1 MNSGANRRM
10 SSTKMKEKP
19 KDVKYVLRRLWDYMY
34 YYKWWL
40 LLALTLTIL
49 ANLFALIGPVLSGH
63 IVDDIKD
70 LIVGQANKELLKDIF
85 IYASLMLGFY
95 ILSSVFSYIL
105 AIIMMKMSK
114 KIVFKMRADTF
125 SRLMSLPISFFDSYQ
140 TGDIISRM
148 SYDIDTINTSLSSD
162 LIQICTSAI
171 TIVGSLIM
179 MIVLSPLL
187 VLVFAITIP
196 ISLLFTRFMLKHT
209 QKMFRARS
217 RTLGELNGFSE
228 EMITG
233 IKPIKAYATKGKVL
247 ENFDEYNT
255 RATTAAYKAEFYGS
269 ITGPGVNFVNN
280 LSLSLVCMFGSI
292 LLLTNP
298 NFTVGNL
305 ASFVQYSR
313 RFSGPINEIANI
325 FVDIQSALAAGERVF
340 KLIDAT
346 PESLD
351 KEDAISLE
359 EVKGDVKFSHVKFG
373 YIPERTI
380 IQDLS
385 FEAMAGKTIAIVGP
399 TGAGKTTIVNLL
411 MRFYDIWDGEIS
423 LDNTN
428 ITNIK
433 RADLR
438 KSYAMVLQD
447 TWLFQGTVY
456 ENIKY
461 GKDDATLDDVINA
474 CKAARVDGFVTRLKE
489 GYDTVLV
496 EGGINI
502 SKGQKQL
509 LTIARAMLLDANMLI
524 LDEATSNVDTSTEAK
539 IQEAMKDLMIGKTCF
554 IIAHRLSTI
563 KNADLILVV
572 NDGEIVEMGKHQE
585 LLNNKGFYHQLYY
598 SQFE

>member
-1 MNSGANRRM
+1 M
-10 SSTKMKEKP
+10 
-19 KDVKYVLRRLWDYMY
+19 
-34 YYKWWL
+34 
-40 LLALTLTIL
+40 
-49 ANLFALIGPVLSGH
+49 IGPVLSGH
-63 IVDDIKD
+63 IVDDIKC
-70 LIVGQANKELLKDIF
+70 LVVGEANKEVIKDIF
-85 IYASLMLGFY
+85 TFASMMLGFY

-125 SRLMSLPISFFDSYQ
+125 SQLMKLPISFFDSYQ

-162 LIQICTSAI
+162 LIQICTSFI
-171 TIVGSLIM
+171 TIVGSLVM

-247 ENFDEYNT
+247 DNFDEYNT
-255 RATTAAYKAEFYGS
+255 KAAEAAYKAEFYGS

-292 LLLTNP
+292 LLLSNP
-298 NFTVGNL
+298 SFTIGNL

-340 KLIDAT
+340 KLIDAA
-346 PESLD
+346 PELKD
-351 KEDAISLE
+351 KEDAISLKD
-359 EVKGDVKFSHVKFG
+359 VNGDVKFSHVKFG
-373 YIPERTI
+373 YNPDRTI
-380 IQDLS
+380 IHDLS
-385 FEAMAGKTIAIVGP
+385 FEALAGKTIAIVGP

-411 MRFYDIWDGEIS
+411 MRFYDIWDG
-423 LDNTN
+423 N
-428 ITNIK
+428 ITLDDVNITDIK
-433 RADLR
+433 RDSLR

-447 TWLFQGTVY
+447 TWLFQGSVY

-461 GKDDATLDDVINA
+461 GKDDANIDDVIKA

-524 LDEATSNVDTSTEAK
+524 LDEATSNVDTSTEVK
-539 IQEAMKDLMIGKTCF
+539 IQEAMKDLMVGKTCF

-572 NDGEIVEMGKHQE
+572 NDGEIVEMGRHTD
-585 LLNNKGFYHQLYY
+585 LLQKGGFYHQLYY

>member
-1 MNSGANRRM
+1 MNSNRRM
-10 SSTKMKEKP
+10 SSTRLKEKP

-40 LLALTLTIL
+40 LLALVLTIL
-49 ANLFALIGPVLSGH
+49 SNLFALIGPVLSGH
-63 IVDDIKD
+63 IVDDIKC
-70 LIVGQANKELLKDIF
+70 LVVGEANKEVIKDIF
-85 IYASLMLGFY
+85 TFASMMLGFY

-125 SRLMSLPISFFDSYQ
+125 SQLMKLPISFFDSYQ

-162 LIQICTSAI
+162 LIQICTSFI
-171 TIVGSLIM
+171 TIVGSLVM

-247 ENFDEYNT
+247 DNFDEYNT
-255 RATTAAYKAEFYGS
+255 KAAEAAYKAEFYGS

-292 LLLTNP
+292 LLLSNP
-298 NFTVGNL
+298 SFTIGNL

-340 KLIDAT
+340 KLIDAA
-346 PESLD
+346 PELKD
-351 KEDAISLE
+351 KEDAISLKD
-359 EVKGDVKFSHVKFG
+359 VNGDVKFSHVKFG
-373 YIPERTI
+373 YNPDRTI
-380 IQDLS
+380 IHDLS
-385 FEAMAGKTIAIVGP
+385 FEALAGKTIAIVGP

-411 MRFYDIWDGEIS
+411 MRFYDIWDG
-423 LDNTN
+423 N
-428 ITNIK
+428 ITLDDVNITDIK
-433 RADLR
+433 RDSLR

-447 TWLFQGTVY
+447 TWLFQGSVY

-461 GKDDATLDDVINA
+461 GKDDANIDDVIKA

-524 LDEATSNVDTSTEAK
+524 LDEATSNVDTSTEVK
-539 IQEAMKDLMIGKTCF
+539 IQEAMKDLMVGKTCF

-572 NDGEIVEMGKHQE
+572 NDGEIVEMGRHTD
-585 LLNNKGFYHQLYY
+585 LLQKGGFYHQLYY

>member
-1 MNSGANRRM
+1 MNRGRW
-10 SSTKMKEKP
+10 SSTKMREKP

-34 YYKWWL
+34 KFKWWL
-40 LLALTLTIL
+40 ILALVLTIL
-49 ANLFALIGPVLSGH
+49 SNLFALIGPLLSGH
-63 IVDDIKD
+63 IIDDIKD
-70 LIVGQANKELLKDIF
+70 LIVGQANKAILRDIF
-85 IYASLMLGFY
+85 NYALMMFGFY
-95 ILSSVFSYIL
+95 VLSSIFSYIL
-105 AIIMMKMSK
+105 AIIMMKTSK
-114 KIVFKMRADTF
+114 KVVYKMREDTF
-125 SRLMSLPISFFDSYQ
+125 SKLTELPISFFDGYQ

-171 TIVGSLIM
+171 TIIGSLVM

-209 QKMFRARS
+209 QKMFKARS

-233 IKPIKAYATKGKVL
+233 IKPIKAYATEQAVL
-247 ENFDEYNT
+247 DNFDIYNT
-255 RATTAAYKAEFYGS
+255 NATKAAYKAEYYGS

-280 LSLSLVCMFGSI
+280 LSLSLVCMFGSM
-292 LLLTNP
+292 LLLRNP

-313 RFSGPINEIANI
+313 KFSGPINEIANI

-340 KLIDAT
+340 RLIDAT
-346 PESLD
+346 PEAKD
-351 KEDAISLE
+351 KEDAISLN
-359 EVKGDVKFSHVKFG
+359 EVKGDIKFNHVKFG
-373 YIPERTI
+373 YVKDKTI
-380 IQDLS
+380 IHDLS
-385 FEAMAGKTIAIVGP
+385 FEALAGKTIAIVGP

-411 MRFYDIWDGEIS
+411 MRFYDIDSGTIS
-423 LDNTN
+423 LDGVD

-433 RADLR
+433 RDDLR

-447 TWLFQGTVY
+447 TWLFQGSVF
-456 ENIKY
+456 ENISY
-461 GKDDATLDDVINA
+461 GKTNATLEEVENA
-474 CKAARVDGFVTRLKE
+474 CKAAKVHGFVSRLPN
-489 GYDTVLV
+489 GYDTILI
-496 EGGINI
+496 EGGVNI

-524 LDEATSNVDTSTEAK
+524 LDEATSNVDTQTEVR
-539 IQEAMKDLMIGKTCF
+539 IQKAMKNLMQGKTCF

-563 KNADLILVV
+563 QNADLILVV
-572 NDGEIVEMGKHQE
+572 KDGEIVEKGKHDE
-585 LLNNKGFYHQLYY
+585 LLKQHGFYHQLYY

>member
-1 MNSGANRRM
+1 MNSRGRGPGRVR
-10 SSTKMKEKP
+10 EKP
-19 KDVKYVLRRLWDYMY
+19 RDVKYVLRRIWDYMY

-40 LLALTLTIL
+40 LLALFLTI
-49 ANLFALIGPVLSGH
+49 ASNLFALIGPVLSGH
-63 IVDDIKD
+63 IIDDIKK
-70 LIVGQANKELLKDIF
+70 LIVGEANKEILKDIF
-85 IYASLMLGFY
+85 IFASMMLGFY

-125 SRLMSLPISFFDSYQ
+125 ARLTSLPISFFDSYQ

-162 LIQICTSAI
+162 LIQICTSLI

-233 IKPIKAYATKGKVL
+233 MKPIKAYATESEVL
-247 ENFDEYNT
+247 TNFDVYNDQ
-255 RATTAAYKAEFYGS
+255 ATLAAYKAEFYGS

-292 LLLTNP
+292 LLLRNP
-298 NFTVGNL
+298 NFTIGNL
-305 ASFVQYSR
+305 ASFVQFSR

-340 KLIDAT
+340 RLIDAT
-346 PESLD
+346 PEAEDAVDATSLD
-351 KEDAISLE
+351 S
-359 EVKGDVKFSHVKFG
+359 VKGDVKFSHVKFG
-373 YIPERTI
+373 YNESRVI
-380 IQDLS
+380 IKDLS
-385 FEAMAGKTIAIVGP
+385 FEAIAGKTIAIVGP

-423 LDNTN
+423 LDNQN
-428 ITNIK
+428 ITSIK

-447 TWLFQGTVY
+447 TWLFQGSVF
-456 ENIKY
+456 ENISY
-461 GKDDATLDDVINA
+461 GNDNATMDDVVNA
-474 CKAARVDGFVTRLKE
+474 CKAAKVDGFVSRLKE

-496 EGGINI
+496 EGGVNI

-524 LDEATSNVDTSTEAK
+524 LDEATSNVDTATEVK
-539 IQEAMKDLMIGKTCF
+539 IQEAMKNLMVGKTCF

-572 NDGEIVEMGKHQE
+572 KDGDIVEMGKHNE
-585 LLNNKGFYHQLYY
+585 LLALNGFYHQLYY